1 MLIHEW
7 QLGPKLSTALQQQQP
22 ADFRLW
28 RAMLSTAVEEQANFV
43 LQQQPKVE
51 DKPPIRQWFGLPATR
66 PLDYQADDERLFK
79 QLNEA
84 LQSDGL
90 VQARLQQ
97 QLHQYPSV
105 FKDHAKKLDARVEDN
120 LDSHARRRYQQQ
132 SMEPVQSD
140 ATQLYDVLQQLHG
153 SGQPQSAA

>member
-7 QLGPKLSTALQQQQP
+7 QLGPKLSSALQQQQP

-28 RAMLSTAVEEQANFV
+28 RAMLSTAVEEQAAFV

-51 DKPPIRQWFGLPATR
+51 PTSPIRQLFGLPAIR
-66 PLDYQADDERLFK
+66 PLDYQADDAIHFK

-90 VQARLQQ
+90 VQARLLQ

-120 LDSHARRRYQQQ
+120 LDPHAKRRYQQE
-132 SMEPVQSD
+132 SMEPVESD

-153 SGQPQSAA
+153 SEQPQDAA